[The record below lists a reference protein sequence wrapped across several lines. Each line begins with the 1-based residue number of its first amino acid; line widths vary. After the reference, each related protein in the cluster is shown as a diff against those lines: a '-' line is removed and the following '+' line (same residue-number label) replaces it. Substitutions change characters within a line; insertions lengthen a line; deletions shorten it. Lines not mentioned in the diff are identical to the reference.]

1 MKKLLTIMLLGLFST
16 SVFAQLPVEVIPANQ
31 QEAWLQDSNAQDA
44 ADKELVYDFW
54 RKVLVARDMDAA
66 MEMMHEDYMQHNP
79 NVPTG
84 RAPFIGFFGQT
95 PQQEA
100 LAYIADLVAITA
112 DAGYVTMAFKRE
124 IENPNMAGSTYN
136 TTWFDMFRVEGDVII
151 EHWDYGTIS
160 AR

>member
-1 MKKLLTIMLLGLFST
+1 MKQLLAIIMLTLFST
-16 SVFAQLPVEVIPANQ
+16 TVLAQLPVEVIPANQ

-54 RKVLVARDMDAA
+54 RLVLVARDMDAA

-79 NVPTG
+79 NIPTG
-84 RAPFIGFFGQT
+84 RAPFIGFFGSMDE
-95 PQQEA
+95 QEP
-100 LAYIADLVAITA
+100 LAYIPDLVAITA

-124 IENPNMAGSTYN
+124 MDNPNAAGTYT
-136 TTWFDMFRVEGDVII
+136 TTWFDMFRVQGDVII
-151 EHWDYGTIS
+151 EHWDYGTIQ

>member
-1 MKKLLTIMLLGLFST
+1 MKNIFALILLGLFSI

-44 ADKELVYDFW
+44 ADKELAYDFW
-54 RKVLVARDMDAA
+54 RLVLVARDMDAA

-95 PQQEA
+95 PEKEP
-100 LAYIADLVAITA
+100 LAYIDDLVAITA

-124 IENPNMAGSTYN
+124 LDNPNTEGTYT
-136 TTWFDMFRVEGDVII
+136 TTWFDMFRIQGDLII
-151 EHWDYGTIS
+151 EHWDYGTIQ